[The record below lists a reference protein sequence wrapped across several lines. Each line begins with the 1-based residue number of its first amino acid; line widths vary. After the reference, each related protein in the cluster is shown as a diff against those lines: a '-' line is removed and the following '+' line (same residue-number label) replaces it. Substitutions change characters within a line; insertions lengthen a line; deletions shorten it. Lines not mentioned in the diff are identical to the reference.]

1 MSLRQIAP
9 DAALATLRSEGYNVE
24 VRDQHIL
31 LHDVPYV
38 SASKHLGRGTLVC
51 TYLHNGT
58 SIIPPD
64 NHQVW
69 WTGDYPCFASG
80 SPIEALRNE
89 DGAKELFPGCH
100 IKHRFSNKPDGHS
113 NFPDHYTKLT
123 HYALLIQAQAKA
135 LDSSLDARSSAP
147 ASTSSEESNEAT
159 SSPFVYP
166 DSASARASTQT
177 VSARL
182 AGFKIGIVGL
192 GGTGSYILDQVAKT
206 PVRAIHLFDGDEF
219 LQHNAFRAPG
229 AVSESDFVGRPNK
242 ADFFQSR
249 YEVMHKGIVSHPTFI
264 DETNVNLLDQL
275 DFVFV
280 SVDWGRARAI
290 IIKHLV
296 AHQIAFIDVGMNL
309 HLTADASKLIGTCRV
324 TLATEQLN
332 SHLSEYVPM
341 DNDNDDAIYHQNIQI
356 ADMNAMNAQLAVM
369 KWKQHCGFYQDD
381 FAPHNLTFSVNTM
394 SLVRSARGSS

>member
-9 DAALATLRSEGYNVE
+9 DAALATLQSEGFNVE

-38 SASKHLGRGTLVC
+38 SASRQLERGTLVC

-58 SIIPPD
+58 SVIPPD

-69 WTGDYPCFASG
+69 WTGEYPCFANG
-80 SPIEALRNE
+80 STIEALRNE
-89 DGAKELFPGCH
+89 DGARDLFPGCH
-100 IKHRFSNKPDGHS
+100 IKHRFSNKPDGYS

-123 HYALLIQAQAKA
+123 HYAMLIQAQARA
-135 LDSSLDARSSAP
+135 LDSSVDARCNQPVSSLP
-147 ASTSSEESNEAT
+147 PESNEVA
-159 SSPFVYP
+159 SSPFVYL
-166 DSASARASTQT
+166 DSASARASIQT

-242 ADFFQSR
+242 ADFFRSR
-249 YEVMHKGIVSHPTFI
+249 YEVMHKGIVSHSRFI
-264 DETNVNLLDQL
+264 DETNLTLLDQL
-275 DFVFV
+275 DFVFL
-280 SVDWGRARAI
+280 SVDQGRARSQ
-290 IIKHLV
+290 IIKYLV
-296 AHQIAFIDVGMNL
+296 ERRIAFIDVGMNL
-309 HLTADASKLIGTCRV
+309 QLAASGAKLIGTCRV
-324 TLATEQLN
+324 TLATEKLN
-332 SHLSEYVPM
+332 SHLGDYVPM
-341 DNDNDDAIYHQNIQI
+341 DDDDDDAIYHQNIQI
-356 ADMNAMNAQLAVM
+356 ADMNALNAQLAVM

-381 FAPHNLTFSVNTM
+381 FAPHNLSFSVNTM
-394 SLVRSARGSS
+394 SLVRSAGGS

>member
-1 MSLRQIAP
+1 MSSRQIAP
-9 DAALATLRSEGYNVE
+9 DAALATLQSEGYNVE

-38 SASKHLGRGTLVC
+38 SASKQLGRGTLVC
-51 TYLHNGT
+51 TYLHNGM
-58 SIIPPD
+58 SVIPPD

-89 DGAKELFPGCH
+89 DGARELIPGCH
-100 IKHRFSNKPDGHS
+100 IKHRFSNKPDGYS

-123 HYALLIQAQAKA
+123 HYAMLIQAQAKA

-147 ASTSSEESNEAT
+147 VCTSSEERNEAS

-166 DSASARASTQT
+166 DSASARASIQT

-182 AGFKIGIVGL
+182 ADFKIGIVGL

-206 PVRAIHLFDGDEF
+206 PVQAIHLFDGDEF

-242 ADFFQSR
+242 ADFFRSR
-249 YEVMHKGIVSHPTFI
+249 YEVMHRGIVSHPTFI
-264 DETNVNLLDQL
+264 DETNVTLLDQL
-275 DFVFV
+275 DFVFL
-280 SVDWGRARAI
+280 SVDRGRVRAQI
-290 IIKHLV
+290 VKHLV
-296 AHQIAFIDVGMNL
+296 ARQISFIDVGMNL
-309 HLTADASKLIGTCRV
+309 HLAAGASKLIGTCRV

-332 SHLSEYVPM
+332 SHLNEYVPM
-341 DNDNDDAIYHQNIQI
+341 DDDNDDAIYHQNIQI
-356 ADMNAMNAQLAVM
+356 ADMNALNAQLAVM
-369 KWKQHCGFYQDD
+369 KWKQYCGFYQDD

-394 SLVRSARGSS
+394 SLVRSVGRSS